1 MELTMEIIKIACIAL
16 AGVIAVS
23 MVKGFKP
30 ELAIYVVIATVIVI
44 FGLAIDRLTV
54 VFGFLQTIYDQ
65 LTYGKTFFP
74 IIMKVLAV
82 AYLADFTA
90 QICKDSGENAI
101 AGKVELAGKI
111 VIFYLAAPILL
122 AILELIN
129 SIL

>member
-1 MELTMEIIKIACIAL
+1 MEIIKIAGIAL

-30 ELAIYVVIATVIVI
+30 ELAIYVVIATVVVI
-44 FGLAIDRLTV
+44 FGIAVDRLIV
-54 VFGFLQTIYDQ
+54 VFEFLQTIYDQ

-111 VIFYLAAPILL
+111 VIFYLATPILL

-129 SIL
+129 SII

>member
-1 MELTMEIIKIACIAL
+1 MEIIKIAGIAL
-16 AGVIAVS
+16 AGVITVS
-23 MVKGFKP
+23 IVKGFKP
-30 ELAIYVVIATVIVI
+30 ELSIYIVIATVIII
-44 FGLAIDRLTV
+44 FGIAVDRLIV
-54 VFGFLQTIYDQ
+54 VFQFLQTVYDQ

-90 QICKDSGENAI
+90 QICKDSGESAI

-111 VIFYLAAPILL
+111 VIFYLAVPILL
-122 AILELIN
+122 SILELIN

>member
-1 MELTMEIIKIACIAL
+1 MEIVQIAGIGIT
-16 AGVIAVS
+16 GVIAASIVR
-23 MVKGFKP
+23 GFKQ
-30 ELAIYVVIATVIVI
+30 EYAIYVVIATVIII
-44 FGLAIDRLTV
+44 FALAIDKIKIM
-54 VFGFLQTIYDQ
+54 FDFLQVIYDQ

-90 QICKDSGENAI
+90 QLCKDAGEGAI

-111 VIFYLAAPILL
+111 IIFYLATPILL

>member
-1 MELTMEIIKIACIAL
+1 MDIIKIAGVAL
-16 AGVIAVS
+16 TGVIAVS

-30 ELAIYVVIATVIVI
+30 ELAIYVVIATVIII
-44 FGLAIDRLTV
+44 FGLAVDRLKV
-54 VFGFLQTIYDQ
+54 VFEFLQTIYDQ

-111 VIFYLAAPILL
+111 VIFYLATPILL
-122 AILELIN
+122 SIIELIN
-129 SIL
+129 SII

>member
-1 MELTMEIIKIACIAL
+1 MEIIKIACIAL

-23 MVKGFKP
+23 IIKGFKP
-30 ELAIYVVIATVIVI
+30 ELAIYVVIATVVII
-44 FGLAIDRLTV
+44 FGIAADRLIV
-54 VFGFLQTIYDQ
+54 VFQFLQTIYDQ
-65 LTYGKTFFP
+65 LTYGKAFFP

-111 VIFYLAAPILL
+111 VIFYLATPILL
-122 AILELIN
+122 AILDLIN
-129 SIL
+129 SII

>member
-1 MELTMEIIKIACIAL
+1 MEIIKIACIAL

-30 ELAIYVVIATVIVI
+30 ELAIYVVIATVIII
-44 FGLAIDRLTV
+44 FGLAVDLLKG
-54 VFGFLQTIYDQ
+54 VFEFLQTIYDQ

-111 VIFYLAAPILL
+111 VIFYLATPILL

-129 SIL
+129 TIL

>member
-1 MELTMEIIKIACIAL
+1 MEIIKIAGIAL

-30 ELAIYVVIATVIVI
+30 ELAIYVVIATVVVI
-44 FGLAIDRLTV
+44 FGIAVERLIV
-54 VFGFLQTIYDQ
+54 VFEFLQTIYDQ

-111 VIFYLAAPILL
+111 VIFYLATPILL

-129 SIL
+129 SII